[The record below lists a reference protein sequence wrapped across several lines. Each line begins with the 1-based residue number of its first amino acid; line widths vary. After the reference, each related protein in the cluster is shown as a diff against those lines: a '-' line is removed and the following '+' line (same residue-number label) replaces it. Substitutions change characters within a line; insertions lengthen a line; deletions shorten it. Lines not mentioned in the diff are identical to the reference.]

1 MAKALTWTDVPRE
14 SAELLLTAPFSPEAD
29 EEVIRECMRV
39 EEAAAELESDEP
51 STATPTRAMT
61 GGATTEEEEAAMAE
75 DITSRREA
83 VLVTMYQEFVSLAR
97 SLDFSERKLST
108 LLSIV
113 RSVHVNTTAASA
125 TIRQSYDFFTSLLL
139 SHSVERPPYSAGVF
153 SPTDAA
159 AITSFAIANYYQHFK
174 LYQHA
179 FAKVG
184 TLSVKVLLLLVPP
197 TMTQSRDTIILM
209 KSICWCRGST

>member
-1 MAKALTWTDVPRE
+1 MRARDDSPAGPGDIKSKRPPRRLAGWLSRGREREREGKKGRKKSGRGVAMAKALTWTDVPRE

-97 SLDFSERKLST
+97 SLDFSERKLSH
-108 LLSIV
+108 L
-113 RSVHVNTTAASA
+113 
-125 TIRQSYDFFTSLLL
+125 
-139 SHSVERPPYSAGVF
+139 
-153 SPTDAA
+153 
-159 AITSFAIANYYQHFK
+159 
-174 LYQHA
+174 
-179 FAKVG
+179 G
-184 TLSVKVLLLLVPP
+184 TLSA
-197 TMTQSRDTIILM
+197 M
-209 KSICWCRGST
+209 KQCSARSLP